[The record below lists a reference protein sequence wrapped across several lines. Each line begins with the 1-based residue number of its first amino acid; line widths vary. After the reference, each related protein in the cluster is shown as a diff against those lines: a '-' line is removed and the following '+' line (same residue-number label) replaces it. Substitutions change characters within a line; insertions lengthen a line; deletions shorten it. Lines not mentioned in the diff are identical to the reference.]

1 VHLIFPKVYP
11 ITDTHLSGLSHTEQ
25 VRRLIKGGA
34 TLIQLRDKTASP
46 GDFYRDAE
54 AALKIA
60 RHHNVTVIIN
70 DRVDIA
76 LALRVEGIHLGQT
89 DLPPDAARKLLGPK
103 AFIGL
108 STHNLEQVHVAIKQ
122 PVDYI
127 AFGPI
132 YQTTTKEEPDPA
144 TGLTTLR
151 LVRQIVGL
159 PLVAIGGINQTNAP
173 EVLYAGADSVATIS
187 SLLQEATSISENLRE
202 MLKSAHG

>member
-1 VHLIFPKVYP
+1 
-11 ITDTHLSGLSHTEQ
+11 
-25 VRRLIKGGA
+25 VRRLIEGGA
-34 TLIQLRDKTASP
+34 TLIQLRDKTTPP

-60 RHHNVTVIIN
+60 RHHNVTIIIN

-151 LVRQIVGL
+151 LVRQIVAL

-187 SLLQEATSISENLRE
+187 SLLQPATSISENLRE
-202 MLKSAHG
+202 MLKSAQG